1 MLSCRG
7 YGSSCEGGHSLGEG
21 PFIEADLAIAPPM
34 LNFFLDIAEKFKLIV
49 EVLMK
54 LLLAKFK
61 KLWVEKLFF
70 DAIDNSLATFAFNS
84 IVEFGFGD
92 DLEGG
97 ERMKGLLT
105 VLSRFMLEYIP
116 RFERKDLG

>member
-61 KLWVEKLFF
+61 KL
-70 DAIDNSLATFAFNS
+70 
-84 IVEFGFGD
+84 
-92 DLEGG
+92 
-97 ERMKGLLT
+97 
-105 VLSRFMLEYIP
+105 
-116 RFERKDLG
+116 